1 MYRQQ
6 QQQPRTETRLQ
17 TPLQILPAMLHA
29 VFIQTA
35 DVFNTPARQQPGAVM
50 YTNAQVRASIPICNE
65 RFQYALDQLEME
77 ILTAKAAL
85 RRDLTAL
92 RTAAQ
97 AREEARLA
105 AERARLEEQRRREA
119 EIAARKEAEE
129 RARREKERKEEEERK
144 RRQEAEERERERARR
159 AEEEALAAKRIAA
172 SQNAGTVAL
181 GGAAGY
187 NPHYG
192 QVDDDKEKENPAP
205 LPPGSAN
212 ASSPSPGGAA
222 AAGATASGGSGGDS
236 FHDFMASVA
245 AGGYIDGGQPMHFMD
260 DFLGEFGD
268 SMFTGT

>member
-1 MYRQQ
+1 
-6 QQQPRTETRLQ
+6 
-17 TPLQILPAMLHA
+17 MLHA
-29 VFIQTA
+29 VFFQTA

-50 YTNAQVRASIPICNE
+50 YTNAQVRTSIPICNE

-105 AERARLEEQRRREA
+105 AERARLEEQRKREA

-144 RRQEAEERERERARR
+144 RRKEAEERERARK
-159 AEEEALAAKRIAA
+159 AEEEEAAVKRAA
-172 SQNAGTVAL
+172 AGQSAGTVVVGG
-181 GGAAGY
+181 GGAGY
-187 NPHYG
+187 SPLFG
-192 QVDDDKEKENPAP
+192 GDKDGKENPAP
-205 LPPGSAN
+205 LPPGSNN
-212 ASSPSPGGAA
+212 ASASAA
-222 AAGATASGGSGGDS
+222 ATATGGDS
-236 FHDFMASVA
+236 YDDFMASVA
-245 AGGYIDGGQPMHFMD
+245 AGGYMDGQPIQFMD

-268 SMFTGT
+268 SVFPGT